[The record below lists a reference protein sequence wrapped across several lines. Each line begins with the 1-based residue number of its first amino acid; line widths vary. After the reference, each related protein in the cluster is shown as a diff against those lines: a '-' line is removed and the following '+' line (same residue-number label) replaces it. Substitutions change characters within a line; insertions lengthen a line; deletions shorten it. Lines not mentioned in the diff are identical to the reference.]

1 MRVTGGTNSNLCHT
15 LPLQKIYHYIH
26 QITLLSIHLWP
37 ILVGV
42 TLSLQRGWL
51 FENAAGPSVDGSMR
65 RHAGGG
71 VAAWNRAGEAR
82 FSLYVKQGWEG
93 AFQRLPREGMKDERR
108 EGRHHQS
115 A

>member
-1 MRVTGGTNSNLCHT
+1 MGACG
-15 LPLQKIYHYIH
+15 
-26 QITLLSIHLWP
+26 
-37 ILVGV
+37 
-42 TLSLQRGWL
+42 
-51 FENAAGPSVDGSMR
+51 